1 MASRLLRRLLR
12 GEIDEARSSSFR
24 QRHEV
29 TGVTLH
35 HYAFIDVLVARVIA
49 VVELAPGS
57 CDLYVQDFRHLLLDG
72 EESLPDIARIC

>member
-12 GEIDEARSSSFR
+12 GEIVEARPSSSR

-29 TGVTLH
+29 PGVTLQ
-35 HYAFIDVLVARVIA
+35 HYASFDLLVARVIA
-49 VVELAPGS
+49 AVELAPRS

-72 EESLPDIARIC
+72 EESMPDIARLC